1 MPADPTVKQQSYTRA
16 TCYILFP
23 PRVGYPRYSLYVAG
37 RERTT
42 DTILAEDQH
51 HALFTGWFLLLVIE
65 QEARSKLAVRL
76 GLLSTTFPRLYVET
90 ICPAKEMAKMAD
102 GLIFRFSFHGSS
114 IINAIN
120 ARKNW
125 QISRSSVFRNVRN
138 NRIARSIPIFLSNH

>member
-23 PRVGYPRYSLYVAG
+23 PPRVGYPRYSLYVAG
-37 RERTT
+37 RA

-76 GLLSTTFPRLYVET
+76 GLLSTTFPRLTENYMS
-90 ICPAKEMAKMAD
+90 ILYIPPKKWRKWPMD
-102 GLIFRFSFHGSS
+102 LSS
-114 IINAIN
+114 DSLSTG
-120 ARKNW
+120 R
-125 QISRSSVFRNVRN
+125 RS
-138 NRIARSIPIFLSNH
+138 